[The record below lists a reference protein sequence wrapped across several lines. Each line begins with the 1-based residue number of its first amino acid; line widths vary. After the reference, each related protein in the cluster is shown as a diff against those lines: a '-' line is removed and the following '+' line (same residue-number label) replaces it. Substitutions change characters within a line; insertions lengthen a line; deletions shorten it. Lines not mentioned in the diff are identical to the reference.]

1 MEAIRKIIDHST
13 HEVVIELPE
22 SYQNKKLEVIVLVV
36 EEETGTE
43 NMITRNFTEHLI
55 GKVML

>member
-22 SYQNKKLEVIVLVV
+22 NYQHRKLEVIVLQI
-36 EEETGTE
+36 EEEKEQKKKYDFSAYTE
-43 NMITRNFTEHLI
+43 N
-55 GKVML
+55 